1 MMLLIS
7 FANFS
12 LINFNFTSIFL
23 LRVVRY
29 VLLALKK
36 ASEVA
41 VCAGS
46 FSVLENTFNDIYK
59 FLKVRKTFRTIRTT
73 RTTRKFDTT
82 YRKMDADVYVVCG
95 MCGMC
100 GMFSGPYTYARVCA
114 RVYAYARM
122 GREKHSA
129 LPAHSASVDKMGAE
143 KKKKILNI
151 PQTYRKHTAI
161 QKMEITCRKMGVIDY
176 GSFGCC
182 G

>member
-100 GMFSGPYTYARVCA
+100 GMFSGPYTHARVRA
-114 RVYAYARM
+114 HIRV
-122 GREKHSA
+122 RE
-129 LPAHSASVDKMGAE
+129 DG
-143 KKKKILNI
+143 
-151 PQTYRKHTAI
+151 
-161 QKMEITCRKMGVIDY
+161 
-176 GSFGCC
+176 
-182 G
+182 